1 MNNPTTYSVGDAR
14 AAFADILN
22 RVAYS
27 GETVTIVK
35 YGEPV
40 AKVVPISPKITD
52 ETINKYFGMWKNA
65 PWAKY
70 VGKPSRRFRKRTIA
84 W

>member
-27 GETVTIVK
+27 GETVTILK
-35 YGEPV
+35 HGEPMARITPV
-40 AKVVPISPKITD
+40 APALSD
-52 ETINKYFGMWKNA
+52 ETINKYFGIWKNE
-65 PWAKY
+65 PWAKK
-70 VGKPSRRFRKRTIA
+70 VGKPSRKFRKNRIVV
-84 W
+84 